1 MIRRWYRGAAC
12 ALALWFAVVAAPAL
26 AGEDPPFLALGGGF
40 FDINDYE
47 EAAELRIAYRGARR
61 LWLFKPFGGLMASS
75 DAAVYGYGGI
85 LLDLFFGRRWVLTPS
100 FAAGLYE
107 DGSGKD
113 LGHAVEFRSALELAY
128 RFDNRARVGLSFYHI
143 SNASLA
149 DNNPGTEVLTLI
161 YSIPLN

>member
-12 ALALWFAVVAAPAL
+12 VLALCFAAAAPPAL
-26 AGEDPPFLALGGGF
+26 AGEDPPFLALGVGF
-40 FDINDYE
+40 FDINDNE
-47 EAAELRIAYRGARR
+47 EAAEFRIEYRGAGR
-61 LWLFKPFGGLMASS
+61 LWIFKPFGGLMATS

-100 FAAGLYE
+100 FAGGLYE

-113 LGHAVEFRSALELAY
+113 LGHTVEVRSALELAY
-128 RFDNRARVGLSFYHI
+128 RFDSRARVGLSFYHI

-149 DNNPGTEVLTLI
+149 ENNPGSEVLTLV
-161 YSIPLN
+161 YSIPLD

>member
-12 ALALWFAVVAAPAL
+12 VLALWFAAAAPPAL
-26 AGEDPPFLALGGGF
+26 AGEDPPFLALGVGF
-40 FDINDYE
+40 FDINDNE
-47 EAAELRIAYRGARR
+47 EAAEFRIEYRSARR
-61 LWLFKPFGGLMASS
+61 LWIFKPFGGLMATS

-100 FAAGLYE
+100 FAGGLYE

-113 LGHAVEFRSALELAY
+113 LGHTVEFRSALELAY
-128 RFDNRARVGLSFYHI
+128 RFDSRARVGLSFYHI

-149 DNNPGTEVLTLI
+149 DNNPGSEVLTLV
-161 YSIPLN
+161 YSIPLD